1 MTGHV
6 KEVVSSGRLNPD
18 NPHLGTASQSKTG
31 RERMKLGIVIS
42 QTDPE
47 TVFNTLRLA
56 RFSLEQGDEV
66 RIFLS
71 GKGVEIDQIDDPR
84 FDVKGQ
90 AQQVLNSGGQFYAC
104 GTCLKLRNS
113 EGSEVCPL
121 STLKDHYEIVR
132 DSDKVITI

>member
-1 MTGHV
+1 
-6 KEVVSSGRLNPD
+6 
-18 NPHLGTASQSKTG
+18 
-31 RERMKLGIVIS
+31 MKLGIIIT
-42 QTDPE
+42 QTEPE

-56 RFSLEQGDEV
+56 LYSLRQGDQV

-71 GKGVEIDQIDDPR
+71 GKGVEIDHIDDTA

-90 AQQVLNSGGQFYAC
+90 AQKVVDGGGQFLAC

-113 EGSEVCPL
+113 DGSEICPL

-132 DSDKVITI
+132 DSDRLVTI